1 MVGRTPS
8 ALALLLALALGPAPA
23 PAFSSFKN
31 FPVVGLREEPA
42 LSTQPEAEMKEDVRE
57 PREAD
62 ISSYTDSSL
71 DDTFIEEAL
80 FLTPEDREEREFTP
94 RFEDWAE
101 EESEL
106 EGEVEALRPERDM
119 LGGHHGAGHHGAEH
133 HGEEHMEDHQ
143 KRPVGRRREGRR
155 EGRRMQEQRAGR
167 QTGGTGLAVGL
178 LNSGPGLDG
187 NYNFNYANEDSSTR
201 EEASGPDGV
210 RGSYSFITPEGEQ
223 VRIQYVADETG
234 FHATGSHVPQA
245 PPMPPAIR
253 RMLDHLAKV
262 NGHAKL
268 Y

>member
-1 MVGRTPS
+1 MAGLTPS
-8 ALALLLALALGPAPA
+8 ALALVLALALGPAPA

-31 FPVVGLREEPA
+31 FPVVGLRQDAEGEMEE
-42 LSTQPEAEMKEDVRE
+42 EVRE
-57 PREAD
+57 PRAAD

-80 FLTPEDREEREFTP
+80 FLTPEDREEREFSP

-106 EGEVEALRPERDM
+106 EGEVEVLRPERDM
-119 LGGHHGAGHHGAEH
+119 LGGHHGDHGAAGH
-133 HGEEHMEDHQ
+133 MDQQ
-143 KRPVGRRREGRR
+143 KRPVGRRREGKRQ
-155 EGRRMQEQRAGR
+155 QEQRRGR
-167 QTGGTGLAVGL
+167 QTGDTGLAVGL
-178 LNSGPGLDG
+178 LNSGPGQDG

-201 EEASGPDGV
+201 EEAAGPDGV
-210 RGSYSFITPEGEQ
+210 RGSYSFVTPEGEQ
-223 VRIQYVADETG
+223 VRIEYVADETG
-234 FHATGSHVPQA
+234 FHATGSHVPRA
-245 PPMPPAIR
+245 PAMPPAIR